1 LSRIMR
7 GGVAETVSGG
17 LANVVGG
24 VCSIVN
30 YVNPLAMG
38 ARATQERSA
47 VPDSDANSEA
57 PGGDAHSEAPGGST
71 PGSGHGDSTP
81 SSASGGD
88 AKAGSSPPLLLQ
100 PASAGTSVAADLD
113 ERCLADANADN
124 PENNRP
130 PTPTKTSFTRM
141 LRLPAHTVGDPS
153 LLGSSA
159 EYKQAVRNDPVSRN
173 VAQRTGRQF
182 RPGAEEKRHYM
193 RRMSKAPQLIAQAP
207 DEQDDSDD
215 ATAVPVRATTSNQQR
230 LRSLSLGSSR
240 LSSTQNDAREDDSDA
255 SADGQPVDDG
265 EADAGE
271 LARLYHDA
279 AATQRSAA
287 KTHAV
292 EPWRFISPRV
302 KRVKRR
308 VLWRLF
314 LAQELTP
321 AVYDEASVFRAASA
335 TSSP

>member
-1 LSRIMR
+1 
-7 GGVAETVSGG
+7 
-17 LANVVGG
+17 
-24 VCSIVN
+24 
-30 YVNPLAMG
+30 
-38 ARATQERSA
+38 
-47 VPDSDANSEA
+47 
-57 PGGDAHSEAPGGST
+57 
-71 PGSGHGDSTP
+71 
-81 SSASGGD
+81 
-88 AKAGSSPPLLLQ
+88 
-100 PASAGTSVAADLD
+100 
-113 ERCLADANADN
+113 
-124 PENNRP
+124 
-130 PTPTKTSFTRM
+130 
-141 LRLPAHTVGDPS
+141 
-153 LLGSSA
+153 
-159 EYKQAVRNDPVSRN
+159 
-173 VAQRTGRQF
+173 
-182 RPGAEEKRHYM
+182 M

-335 TSSP
+335 TSSPVISPQTVRGGAASSPRHTKSHAAAAATAAPPDSASLRRHMLEQAAVRSDAAGALPPRPQHPPSQHPPSQHQQNTL